1 MEQTLEQKILGI
13 LNDDKNFTYSQLFE
27 EDVFAPD
34 KAVKELHKLFIQ
46 EKIDL
51 INSIFTDGIGNLDDA
66 CSKDDLVK
74 EYFYKIKTLTNQL
87 NQLK

>member
-1 MEQTLEQKILGI
+1 MEQTLEQKIFGI

-46 EKIDL
+46 EIEKAFDAGIARATIIPVNIKDRPL
-51 INSIFTDGIGNLDDA
+51 SKEQYINS
-66 CSKDDLVK
+66 
-74 EYFYKIKTLTNQL
+74 
-87 NQLK
+87 LK